1 MDFQKLMVILGILL
15 GIFLSTFGIYS
26 KVKNDKSWGTLLAV
40 IGGMITIVL
49 GAMYWLF
56 M

>member
-1 MDFQKLMVILGILL
+1 MEKLMVILGLLL
-15 GIFLSTFGIYS
+15 GIFMAVFGVYS

>member
-1 MDFQKLMVILGILL
+1 MEKLMVILGLLL
-15 GIFLSTFGIYS
+15 GIFMAVFGVYS

-40 IGGMITIVL
+40 CGGMITIVL
-49 GAMYWLF
+49 GIMYWLF

>member
-1 MDFQKLMVILGILL
+1 MVILGLLL
-15 GIFLSTFGIYS
+15 GIFMAVFGVYS